1 MKNLFLKIKRTKI
14 WKNFIM
20 YAFKPLYTLIWEF
33 IINFEGKFL
42 YINNIK
48 NKKNFLKLYL
58 ADNDKFLIEKNL
70 KLISIASKINE
81 NLNKEFLDQMKS
93 KIKNMERPSDHYLHG
108 KENYKINMFPYLN
121 EDTQETII
129 NFAIDEWNINFVA
142 KYLKVLPVISSIY
155 VNLNIPIK
163 DTEERGPMLWHKD
176 DFGFKSLDLFLPLK
190 DMSEESGPLFYM
202 KKKNELGIFHKYED
216 AITNPKKGERNK
228 IDINTFEN
236 SYKNKNDIR
245 KFIGKIGEA
254 IFIDSFNCYHRGG
267 FCSSKERLM
276 MRITYQTPDSLSLS
290 SAKPLRGLKE
300 GIINKHIKMNN
311 KINNYILFKRNFFFN
326 KTKFQKIL
334 IKFYKLIHF
343 KDSFLTDKS

>member
-202 KKKNELGIFHKYED
+202 KKKK
-216 AITNPKKGERNK
+216 
-228 IDINTFEN
+228 
-236 SYKNKNDIR
+236 
-245 KFIGKIGEA
+245 
-254 IFIDSFNCYHRGG
+254 
-267 FCSSKERLM
+267 
-276 MRITYQTPDSLSLS
+276 
-290 SAKPLRGLKE
+290 
-300 GIINKHIKMNN
+300 
-311 KINNYILFKRNFFFN
+311 
-326 KTKFQKIL
+326 
-334 IKFYKLIHF
+334 
-343 KDSFLTDKS
+343 